1 MAKPLLVF
9 INPDLVLMNSSS
21 AIMTSS
27 MDSSAMMTSTSDI
40 ISKTM
45 IFYDN
50 RYDILLEWE
59 EKGIDVSREFP
70 QFFLKSFEKY
80 KEILQRTQ
88 IRAQKKI
95 YFWWI
100 PICYS
105 LDHPSGCGKRMALK
119 NLQKFQEL
127 CMSSN

>member
-9 INPDLVLMNSSS
+9 INPESVLMKSSSSNSS
-21 AIMTSS
+21 
-27 MDSSAMMTSTSDI
+27 
-40 ISKTM
+40 SKTM

-59 EKGIDVSREFP
+59 EKGIDLSKEFP
-70 QFFLKSFEKY
+70 GFFLKSFEKY
-80 KEILQRTQ
+80 KEILQRSQ

-119 NLQKFQEL
+119 NLQKFEEL
-127 CMSSN
+127 CLST